1 MALLGEPT
9 PIAIDDPNAAFIYN
23 SQLRD
28 LFAASQNLSLTI
40 RSGAIQHGD
49 KVGNLAAK
57 YLVFTSNGAANTE
70 DTILHGLGHIPN
82 GYIVVRQDKS
92 SVVYD
97 STTAWTST
105 SIFLKSSAASTA
117 WTLIVY

>member
-9 PIAIDDPNAAFIYN
+9 PIAIDDPNAAYIYN

-28 LFAASQNLSLTI
+28 LFAASQNLSLVCHT
-40 RSGAIQHGD
+40 GAIVHGD

-70 DTILHGLGHIPN
+70 DAILHKLGHVPN
-82 GYIVVRQDKS
+82 GYIVVRQDKAS
-92 SVVYD
+92 IVYD
-97 STTAWTST
+97 SGTAWTT
-105 SIFLKSSAASTA
+105 TTIYLKSSAASTA
-117 WTLIVY
+117 WILIAY